1 MTQSDLLFFLHWFT
15 ICLVFLMFPV
25 SFYTNQYENITRS
38 LHNNCSKSRLCS
50 SITSFNEGSL
60 LFGNWLQ
67 LSCSV
72 PACGVNAN
80 LMANEWS
87 SDQGSLMA
95 TYAWLSNAVR
105 TELLGAAAWHT
116 HTPNYQVFFCLWLS
130 CWHFTYCRALIN
142 QKRCIHHLHE
152 A

>member
-38 LHNNCSKSRLCS
+38 LQNNCSKSSLCS

-130 CWHFTYCRALIN
+130 CWHFTYCRALMN